1 MPAFRATAILAALAL
16 LAAPGPASAGEASP
30 ALESVLSM
38 PVDGTI
44 IIEPDGAVGEYALTS
59 QLTPG
64 VKAMLDK
71 TIPKWRFEPVVID
84 GAARRAQT
92 RVRIVLAA
100 NEVEGGFK
108 VRIDN
113 VVFPAPTGAIEE
125 TPQLVSQ
132 VVDLKGKKMQ
142 PPRYPIGL
150 MVAGI
155 SGRVLLGLRFG
166 RDGVLVDA
174 VAVQS
179 MLFNVKGSER
189 NLAKAIGLLETS
201 AMDAARHWSADV
213 SVKRGATP
221 TPRDFTVYTTIEY
234 MLDRPGHK
242 QSSGD
247 PPPGTWRLV
256 IRTPKRD
263 MPWLAGDKLVPVVGV
278 ADLTGGEMLPVA
290 GAPQLMTPVV
300 GTIL

>member
-1 MPAFRATAILAALAL
+1 MPAFRVAAILAALAL
-16 LAAPGPASAGEASP
+16 LAAPGPASAGAPPP

-44 IIEPDGAVGEYALTS
+44 VIEPDGAVGEYALTS

-64 VKAMLDK
+64 VKAMLDR

-100 NEVEGGFK
+100 NEVEGGYK

-113 VVFPAPTGAIEE
+113 VVFPAPKGEISE
-125 TPQLVSQ
+125 TPSVVSQ
-132 VVDLKGKKMQ
+132 VVDLRSKKAQ
-142 PPRYPIGL
+142 PPRYPMEL
-150 MVAGI
+150 MRAGI

-166 RDGVLVDA
+166 RDGAVVDA

-189 NLAKAIGLLETS
+189 NLAKAIGLLEAS
-201 AMDAARHWSADV
+201 ALGAARHWSADV
-213 SVKRGATP
+213 SVKPGATP
-221 TPRDFTVYTTIEY
+221 APRDFTAYTTIEY
-234 MLDRPGHK
+234 VLDQPGDKRPP
-242 QSSGD
+242 GD

-256 IRTPKRD
+256 TRTPKRA
-263 MPWLAGDKLVPVVGV
+263 MPWLAGDKLVPIVGV
-278 ADLTGGEMLPVA
+278 ADLTGGEMLPLA
-290 GAPQLMTPVV
+290 GAPQLKTPVV
-300 GTIL
+300 GTTL